1 MYVYL
6 SITLVCV
13 GGGGWD
19 GQLAIAWVDGEAMVD
34 TAWEEVM
41 TVKGAETVSVLEGAA
56 ADVQVGAAE
65 VLVEVGLGDPD
76 GKWEGLV
83 DDDKGW
89 PKPGR

>member
-19 GQLAIAWVDGEAMVD
+19 GQLAIAWVDGEAMV
-34 TAWEEVM
+34 
-41 TVKGAETVSVLEGAA
+41 
-56 ADVQVGAAE
+56 
-65 VLVEVGLGDPD
+65 LVEVGLGDPD